1 MRLRPGPGIGWFLA
15 ACVLGAGAWAA
26 VRSGLWDKAFPAQRP
41 EPRVTAGDFP
51 AGVSAPVGGYASLPD
66 RPVRIGF
73 TPRGSSAALLLA
85 TGGVGA
91 TPAQRKAALYGT
103 SYALDAEAVA
113 FSREEDLRQSL
124 LSGGD
129 SGGVDMAAVGVDRL
143 AAWWP
148 ALRDAAPRTVLLLGR
163 SRGHEALAAVGAGA
177 LSELRGQRVG
187 VYRHGSAS
195 YFLLWALSRAG
206 LSTAD
211 LVRVDLP
218 STLEAG
224 AWLRQGK
231 VDAVVGLAPDVA
243 AAAQARGGTVLAS
256 TADAPHLLATVLV
269 VRGEFSARF
278 PDAVRRV
285 LRGQLE
291 AAALVNRDAAAGAR
305 LLVETAPYLGDPA
318 GAVATAP
325 PADLKENL
333 SFFGLQGEAPV
344 TYDELYESASAL
356 YEKLSP
362 GGRASAAE
370 DTRELGPLKYVAGT
384 AGPGL
389 AGRRE

>member
-1 MRLRPGPGIGWFLA
+1 
-15 ACVLGAGAWAA
+15 
-26 VRSGLWDKAFPAQRP
+26 
-41 EPRVTAGDFP
+41 
-51 AGVSAPVGGYASLPD
+51 
-66 RPVRIGF
+66 
-73 TPRGSSAALLLA
+73 
-85 TGGVGA
+85 
-91 TPAQRKAALYGT
+91 
-103 SYALDAEAVA
+103 
-113 FSREEDLRQSL
+113 
-124 LSGGD
+124 
-129 SGGVDMAAVGVDRL
+129 
-143 AAWWP
+143 
-148 ALRDAAPRTVLLLGR
+148 
-163 SRGHEALAAVGAGA
+163 
-177 LSELRGQRVG
+177 
-187 VYRHGSAS
+187 
-195 YFLLWALSRAG
+195 
-206 LSTAD
+206 
-211 LVRVDLP
+211 
-218 STLEAG
+218 
-224 AWLRQGK
+224 
-231 VDAVVGLAPDVA
+231 
-243 AAAQARGGTVLAS
+243 
-256 TADAPHLLATVLV
+256 